1 MSKFCGAW
9 VMLGKIFNFRF
20 RLTAAIFLV
29 AVGATVA
36 GLIYYYQ
43 MASSQIWSQM
53 SSRVKDFGKLGVTLL
68 TPADI
73 KYLQTLDAR
82 LNSAQHAPVLPPGVT
97 GTVLS
102 ALTEDEK
109 TAIIRTTAYQIIVQ
123 KLRRLRFASGKMAA
137 HETILPAERHSEGN
151 ESQIHRAWI
160 AGVRMHDITPM
171 HLRVLAADEFEEI
184 DRDHNGRID
193 PHEKLYRIGDIF
205 GGKNQHGVAAA
216 LKGEV
221 SVGNGYRSE
230 SSGVFIAGYTPILDS
245 MGRVIA
251 LLVIDF
257 SAATEFDALFRLKVT
272 GYYIIVGVLLLSI
285 IAASLTSKL
294 LLKPLEAMQKA
305 AVRIGQ
311 RDFSIRIETGSSDEL
326 SDLAY
331 AMNLM
336 AQELGEYST
345 QMERRIA
352 ARTREISGILGALEQ
367 GVLTID
373 RNGIIQ
379 SEYSAATLAIF
390 GMKEIA
396 HRRFSELFEDEK
408 LSSAVDRYVEVYF
421 SGKDISAPMLEKANP
436 LRQITYRNKQG
447 DIRHLRFSFR
457 PLAGDVDGE
466 IHRLLVTVVDETY
479 GVALQEKIS
488 LAEADKRSEF
498 DAIIN
503 MMRVPAPILEA
514 FMTQQKEFLR
524 DGKHLIGAFGSDRN
538 LLTAFASR
546 THALKGNALQ
556 LGFIPL
562 AERLHELED
571 YLAQASGGS
580 EGDARFLRHEISRC
594 VNSCEGLILGRD
606 KLVTR
611 IRELVGET
619 DQQSETMGLDQL
631 RLFWLN
637 QINRKAAEYS
647 VPAAVEVSFA
657 PGSEQA
663 VHELHNVIVQLLR
676 NTFAH
681 GLEDTSERSLR
692 GKPQPLHI
700 SLVAVVS
707 GDQVELSYR
716 EDGRGIA
723 GLPLGLTVP
732 VQEMLQKG
740 LTSSHKSATLEAG
753 RGLGMEYIAS
763 SVAALRGKVT
773 VNTSERETIFR
784 IVVPT

>member
-1 MSKFCGAW
+1 
-9 VMLGKIFNFRF
+9 MLGKLFNFRF

-29 AVGATVA
+29 AVGATVS
-36 GLIYYYQ
+36 GLTYYYQ

-53 SSRVKDFGKLGVTLL
+53 SNRLKDFGKLGVTLL
-68 TPADI
+68 TPADLQ
-73 KYLQTLDAR
+73 YLQTLDTK
-82 LNSAQHAPVLPPGVT
+82 LNSARHAPSLPPGVT
-97 GTVLS
+97 GPILS
-102 ALTEDEK
+102 TLTEDEK
-109 TAIIRTTAYQIIVQ
+109 TSIIRKTAYQIIVQ
-123 KLRRLRFASGKMAA
+123 KLRRLRFASGKTAA
-137 HETILPAERHSEGN
+137 YETILPAARPGEGN
-151 ESQIHRAWI
+151 EPQIYRAWI
-160 AGVRMHDITPM
+160 AGVKMHEITPM
-171 HLRVLAADEFEEI
+171 HLRVLVADEFEEV
-184 DRDHNGRID
+184 DRDNNGRID

-205 GGKNQHGVAAA
+205 GGRHEHGVAAA

-230 SSGVFIAGYTPILDS
+230 SSGVFISGYTPVRDS

-285 IAASLTSKL
+285 IAASATSKL

-311 RDFSIRIETGSSDEL
+311 RDFSVRIATGSGDEL
-326 SDLAY
+326 SDLGY

-345 QMERRIA
+345 LMERRIA

-373 RNGIIQ
+373 RSGIIQ
-379 SEYSAATLAIF
+379 AEYSAATLAIF

-396 HRRFSELFEDEK
+396 HRRFSELFPDEK
-408 LSSAVDRYVEVYF
+408 LSSAIDRYIEVYF

-436 LRQITYRNKQG
+436 LRQITYKNAQG
-447 DIRHLRFSFR
+447 ETRHLRFSFR
-457 PLAGDVDGE
+457 PLTGDTDGE

-479 GVALQEKIS
+479 GVTLQEKIS

-524 DGKHLIGAFGSDRN
+524 EGKQLIGAFGSDRN
-538 LLTAFASR
+538 LLAAFASN

-556 LGFIPL
+556 LGFLPL

-571 YLAQASGGS
+571 YLAKAGGT
-580 EGDARFLRHEISRC
+580 GDSDPRFLRHEISRC
-594 VNSCEGLILGRD
+594 INACEALILGRD
-606 KLVTR
+606 KLVAR
-611 IRELVGET
+611 IRDLVGEPDNESAT
-619 DQQSETMGLDQL
+619 NNRTQL
-631 RLFWLN
+631 EHFWLK

-647 VPAAVEVSFA
+647 VSAAVEVNFS
-657 PGSEQA
+657 PGTEET
-663 VHELHNVIVQLLR
+663 VHKLHNVIVQLLR

-681 GLEDTSERSLR
+681 GLENPSERLTL
-692 GKPQPLHI
+692 GKQPPLH
-700 SLVAVVS
+700 VALAAKIA
-707 GDQVELSYR
+707 GNNVELTYR
-716 EDGRGIA
+716 EDGRGISGFPA
-723 GLPLGLTVP
+723 GQAVPL
-732 VQEMLQKG
+732 QEMLQKG
-740 LTSSHKSATLEAG
+740 LTSSHTSATLEAG
-753 RGLGMEYIAS
+753 RGLGMEYILS
-763 SVAALRGKVT
+763 SVAALRGTVT
-773 VNTSERETIFR
+773 VTTSNQETVFR
-784 IVVPT
+784 ILVPV

>member
-9 VMLGKIFNFRF
+9 AMLSKIFNFRF

-29 AVGATVA
+29 AVGATVT

-43 MASSQIWSQM
+43 MASSQIWGQM

-73 KYLQTLDAR
+73 KYLQTLDAD
-82 LNSAQHAPVLPPGVT
+82 LNSVRRAPASPPGVT

-102 ALTEDEK
+102 ALSEDEK
-109 TAIIRTTAYQIIVQ
+109 IAIIRTTAYQIIVQ
-123 KLRRLRFASGKMAA
+123 KLRRLRYASGKMPA
-137 HETILPAERHSEGN
+137 HETILSAERQTEGN
-151 ESQIHRAWI
+151 DSQIHRVWI
-160 AGVRMHDITPM
+160 AGVKMHEITPM
-171 HLRVLAADEFEEI
+171 HLRVLVADEFEEI
-184 DRDHNGRID
+184 DRNRNGRID

-205 GGKNQHGVAAA
+205 AGKHEQGVAAA

-230 SSGVFIAGYTPILDS
+230 SSGVFIAGYTPILNS
-245 MGRVIA
+245 MGRLVA

-272 GYYIIVGVLLLSI
+272 GYYIIVGVLVLSI
-285 IAASLTSKL
+285 VAASATSRL

-311 RDFSIRIETGSSDEL
+311 RDFSVRIETGSTDEL

-352 ARTREISGILGALEQ
+352 ARTREIAEILGALEQ
-367 GVLTID
+367 GVFTID
-373 RNGIIQ
+373 RHGIIQ
-379 SEYSAATLAIF
+379 AEYSSATLAIF
-390 GMKEIA
+390 GVTEIA
-396 HRRFSELFEDEK
+396 HRRFSELFDDEK
-408 LSSAVDRYVEVYF
+408 LKSAIERYIEVYF
-421 SGKDISAPMLEKANP
+421 SGKDISAPMLDKANP
-436 LRQITYRNKQG
+436 LRQITYKNKQNET
-447 DIRHLRFSFR
+447 RHLRFSFR
-457 PLAGDVDGE
+457 PLSGDTEGE
-466 IHRLLVTVVDETY
+466 VNRLLITVVDETY
-479 GVALQEKIS
+479 GVSLQEKIS
-488 LAEADKRSEF
+488 LAEADKRAEF

-503 MMRVPAPILEA
+503 MMRVPTPILEA

-524 DGKHLIGAFGSDRN
+524 EGKELIAAFGNDRSM
-538 LLTAFASR
+538 LTAFASK

-556 LGFIPL
+556 LGFVPL
-562 AERLHELED
+562 AERLHELEE
-571 YLAQASGGS
+571 YLAQANSAG
-580 EGDARFLRHEISRC
+580 ETDLRFLRHEISRC

-606 KLVTR
+606 KLVAR
-611 IRELVGET
+611 IRELVGSA
-619 DQQSETMGLDQL
+619 DQQSETTRLDQL

-637 QINRKAAEYS
+637 QINRKAAEYATS
-647 VPAAVEVSFA
+647 AVVEVSFS
-657 PGSEQA
+657 PGSEWA
-663 VHELHNVIVQLLR
+663 VENLHNVIVQLIR

-681 GLEDTSERSLR
+681 GLEEKAERASR
-692 GKPQPLHI
+692 GKLSPIHI
-700 SLVAVVS
+700 SLSAIAFS
-707 GDQVELSYR
+707 NEVELTYR

-723 GLPLGLTVP
+723 GLPAGETVHLS
-732 VQEMLQKG
+732 EMLQKG
-740 LTSSHKSATLEAG
+740 LTSSNKSVTLEAG

-763 SVAALRGKVT
+763 SVAALHGTVT
-773 VNTSERETIFR
+773 VNTSEKETIFR
-784 IVVPT
+784 IVIPV